1 MAQEHDRKQLC
12 VVRSTA
18 ALAHSMPSWTK
29 VLKHAACPARA
40 STLSECYNCESRA
53 AAPAT
58 RGRRIP
64 PAHFPRHQWATHAA
78 SAELRAVP
86 TQRNKMGASWRALL
100 SRRLPALTPT
110 GTVCLA
116 SAREAGSRGASSART
131 RATSSSSVDAA
142 RMDILES
149 SPAPARVS
157 CKPGVKPSRLD
168 AVGKKIILLFKT
180 ID

>member
-1 MAQEHDRKQLC
+1 MAGRRSVSWGVFIPCSRTQAASKCGQPLFFRAARPRRLLRRLGAPSVGTMAQEHDRKQLC

-40 STLSECYNCESRA
+40 SALPECYNCESRA

-116 SAREAGSRGASSART
+116 SAREAG
-131 RATSSSSVDAA
+131 
-142 RMDILES
+142 
-149 SPAPARVS
+149 
-157 CKPGVKPSRLD
+157 
-168 AVGKKIILLFKT
+168 
-180 ID
+180 